1 MKYYKIVNIL
11 GDKQVANRSLP
22 KNETNPSIG
31 KKKKQDVQIK
41 LTGSKTSEVI
51 HTKETASARIY
62 K

>member
-22 KNETNPSIG
+22 KNETNPSFG
-31 KKKKQDVQIK
+31 KKKQDVQIK